1 MRERNR
7 CNYRMFKIPKLL
19 ARSLLPR
26 HRHDDPAHL
35 HPDQPFETVDGDFDD
50 VPLDDLLRQA
60 STGRIDVADL

>member
-7 CNYRMFKIPKLL
+7 YNYRMFEIRNLL
-19 ARSLLPR
+19 ARPLLPR
-26 HRHDDPAHL
+26 HRHDDLARL

-50 VPLDDLLRQA
+50 VPLDDLYRQA